1 MKMSK
6 KKIKQPQKD
15 RGNKLTTPNDQQEI
29 SPEKAP
35 PVFSL
40 RYLEGEYCLTKC
52 EKDDQVAFALKLHRL
67 SKLTWNEIH
76 SQGRHQFGYEKISR
90 NAIKAPIPKFITED
104 VNFIAF
110 RFSGI
115 KAMVGYRDG
124 AIFYVIWLDRNFTL
138 YDHG

>member
-1 MKMSK
+1 MSNK
-6 KKIKQPQKD
+6 KRFKQPPKNKD
-15 RGNKLTTPNDQQEI
+15 SKIGVPDDKSSIPPEQQ
-29 SPEKAP
+29 P
-35 PVFSL
+35 PIFSL

-52 EKDDQVAFALKLHRL
+52 EKDDQAAFALKLHRL
-67 SKLTWNEIH
+67 SKLTWSQIH
-76 SQGRHQFGYEKISR
+76 SQGRHQLGYEKISR
-90 NAIKAPIPKFITED
+90 DAIKAPIPKFITED

-110 RFSGI
+110 RFSGM